1 MKWLPPWVRHYQSSD
16 LAGDIAAGVVVAL
29 LLVPQ
34 GLAYALLAGLPL
46 EVGLY
51 ASLAPL
57 VVYAALG
64 TSRQQSVGPMAVTA
78 LMTGAALA
86 PLASV
91 GSAHYV
97 ALAMGLAI
105 LSGAMLFVFGWLR
118 MGWLAQYLSQP
129 VLVGFTAASAVLIA
143 LSQLPVLLGVPV
155 TGRGLLALWQALSQH
170 TWLPT
175 FEMALGL
182 AAMVW
187 LWLSRRFGARA
198 LKKCGV
204 PAALADILAKLLP
217 AALVIVSTALSAAFH
232 WDAQSHVTVVG
243 AVPAGL
249 PQPVWPSSLTI
260 TDWQSLL
267 LPALLLGLINFVQ
280 SIAVAQTLAQKARE
294 SIDPDRELVALGAAN
309 LAAGV
314 SGGMPVTGGLTRSA
328 VNAAA
333 GARTQL
339 ASVLTAGWMVL
350 ILVWGTDALYAL
362 PQTVL
367 AATIIMSVLT
377 MIDLAEMRRIMA
389 YDYADGAAMW
399 ATAAVVMVGG
409 VQAGVL
415 AGIALSLGF
424 LVWRMSHPHIAVV
437 GRMPGSEHFRNV
449 RRHAVQTEARV
460 VLLRVDESFCFANI
474 RPIETALYQ
483 ELSQHPDAQDVV
495 LLMSAVNRIDAT
507 AFERLFVWQDTL
519 AVRGIRLH
527 LAEVKG
533 PVMDRLSA
541 ARQWQQFQGKVFLSA
556 HDAACFFSASPSVSP
571 PVSGV

>member
-57 VVYAALG
+57 VVYALLG

>member
-1 MKWLPPWVRHYQSSD
+1 MTWLPPWVRHYQSSD

-57 VVYAALG
+57 VVYALLG

-86 PLASV
+86 PLASA

-217 AALVIVSTALSAAFH
+217 AALVIVSTAFSATFH
-232 WDAQSHVTVVG
+232 WDTQSHVTVVG

-350 ILVWGTDALYAL
+350 ILLWGTDALYAL

-571 PVSGV
+571 PVSGM